1 MKIVLALLALL
12 SPVSAYAAAGVAL
25 DSKVLVERVET
36 TPDGG
41 SVTTRE
47 EPDVVTPGDR
57 LVFVLSYRND
67 GNEPATG
74 FVLTNPIPDSVA
86 FAGTDDPRA
95 VVSVD
100 GGVTW
105 GSLGSL
111 TVVQPDG
118 VSRPAQSADVTHIRW
133 AFAQAVPSGAV
144 GELTFRGVV
153 E

>member
-1 MKIVLALLALL
+1 MKIALVLLALL
-12 SPVSAYAAAGVAL
+12 VPVSAQAASGVSL
-25 DSKVLVERVET
+25 DSKVLVERVQT

-67 GNEPATG
+67 GSEPATG

-86 FAGTDDPRA
+86 FAGTDDPSA

-100 GGVTW
+100 GGQTW
-105 GSLGSL
+105 GALTAL
-111 TVVQPDG
+111 TVALPDG
-118 VSRPAQSADVTHIRW
+118 TRRAAEAADVTHIRW
-133 AFAQAVPSGAV
+133 AFAQAVPSSAT